1 MIVDIVNVTHQI
13 RIICIIYG
21 ERTFTDKAND
31 RSLQFSKYTVCGTTH
46 FSYNI
51 QCTAFLRGHVKY
63 TVGLYSRHR
72 VGHGRAGR
80 GQRTGRR
87 LHARQRVDGE
97 RPRAGHTHQ
106 VGAGGGSGGGGGGQL
121 GRVAARVVRVVR
133 VMWRR
138 RVQAQLRAELVRRR
152 QRARQQRTSAQNLRH
167 RGHHRRSDMG
177 TAEENHAEVCV
188 AERYANALC
197 SWSVNGLAL
206 NIIKRWYGCE
216 NRCDSDQMNVIQ
228 RSPPTFA
235 VSRNG
240 PVSYDNAFFFF
251 FA

>member
-1 MIVDIVNVTHQI
+1 MQHNAFQ
-13 RIICIIYG
+13 
-21 ERTFTDKAND
+21 
-31 RSLQFSKYTVCGTTH
+31 LQYTAHSISAWTRQVYD
-46 FSYNI
+46 S
-51 QCTAFLRGHVKY
+51 
-63 TVGLYSRHR
+63 LYSRHR

-152 QRARQQRTSAQNLRH
+152 QRARQQRTSAQICSMEDITDGQT
-167 RGHHRRSDMG
+167 RGHQRRSMQKYVWPND
-177 TAEENHAEVCV
+177 
-188 AERYANALC
+188 ANVLC

-216 NRCDSDQMNVIQ
+216 SRCDSDQMNVIQ

-251 FA
+251 LLNCF